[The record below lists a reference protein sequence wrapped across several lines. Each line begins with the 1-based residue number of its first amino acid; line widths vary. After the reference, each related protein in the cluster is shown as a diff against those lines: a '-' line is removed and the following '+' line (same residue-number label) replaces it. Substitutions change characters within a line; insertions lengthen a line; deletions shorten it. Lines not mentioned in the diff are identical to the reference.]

1 MKRGRPRKYPL
12 DQPIDSHAPMI
23 IPKPAANTS
32 LLEAGLQ
39 MAQGL
44 LQMYT
49 ESKLAIAAKYRA
61 CDKFKEGA
69 EYRAMLSREIG
80 HIEATE
86 RLIKEFEELL
96 R

>member
-1 MKRGRPRKYPL
+1 MRKPGRLPKVLISP
-12 DQPIDSHAPMI
+12 PDSHPPI
-23 IPKPAANTS
+23 VTPKLTANGS
-32 LLEAGLQ
+32 LLDAGLQ

-44 LQMYT
+44 LKMYT
-49 ESKLAIAAKYRA
+49 ESKIAIVAKYRV
-61 CDKFKEGA
+61 CDKFKEGS

-80 HIEATE
+80 HIEAVE